1 MPITYRPYQPD
12 QPMLL
17 PPDLQ
22 EWVPPGHLA
31 HHVSDVV
38 DALDL
43 TAFYAPYEGDGRRNA
58 PYPDFRN
65 SIRFSPNFV
74 GFRPA
79 SVM

>member
-1 MPITYRPYQPD
+1 MPTTFRAYQPF

-31 HHVSDVV
+31 HHVSDMV

-43 TAFYAPYEGDGRRNA
+43 TAFYAPYEGGRSA
-58 PYPDFRN
+58 E
-65 SIRFSPNFV
+65 V
-74 GFRPA
+74 GA
-79 SVM
+79 